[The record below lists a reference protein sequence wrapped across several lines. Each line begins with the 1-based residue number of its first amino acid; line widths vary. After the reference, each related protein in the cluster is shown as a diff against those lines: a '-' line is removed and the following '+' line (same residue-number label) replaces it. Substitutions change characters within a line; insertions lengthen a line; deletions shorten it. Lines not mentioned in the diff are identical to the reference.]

1 MALIYLDSSAL
12 VKLIVTEPESAALT
26 ELLRAWPDR
35 ISSALALTEVPRAL
49 RRAGFGNPERSR
61 ARQVLTRVN
70 LVEVDRRI
78 LAAAASLDPPT
89 LRTLDAIHVA
99 TALAVRE
106 DLGVVVSYDLRL
118 SVAAQRAQLE
128 VLAPA

>member
-26 ELLRAWPDR
+26 DLLRTWPDR

-49 RRAGFGNPERSR
+49 RRAGFGVRERRR
-61 ARQVLTRVN
+61 ARQVLTRIN

-78 LAAAASLDPPT
+78 LAAAATVDPPT

-99 TALAVRE
+99 TALALRE
-106 DLGVVVSYDLRL
+106 DLGGVVSYDRRL
-118 SVAAQRAQLE
+118 SVAARRAQLD

>member
-1 MALIYLDSSAL
+1 
-12 VKLIVTEPESAALT
+12 
-26 ELLRAWPDR
+26 
-35 ISSALALTEVPRAL
+35 
-49 RRAGFGNPERSR
+49 
-61 ARQVLTRVN
+61 
-70 LVEVDRRI
+70 VEVDRRI